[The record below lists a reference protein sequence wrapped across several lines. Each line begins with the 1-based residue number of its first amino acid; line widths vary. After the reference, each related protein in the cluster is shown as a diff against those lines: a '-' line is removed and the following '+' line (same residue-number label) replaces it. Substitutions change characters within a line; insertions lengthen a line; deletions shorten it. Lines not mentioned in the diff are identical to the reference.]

1 MSIELSATAL
11 FNVKGIVAVITGGG
25 SGSIGLMMTKA
36 LAANGAHR
44 IYIVG
49 RREDVLRDAANS
61 IDPNVV
67 IPLSGDITS
76 QDSLLGIAARIESEI
91 GYVNLVIANAGIMGP
106 RPLKAAPGNP
116 LPTISEYRAHALQSP
131 MQDFTQTYAVNV
143 TGVYYT
149 ALAFLTLLD
158 AGNTKGNFCTGVRS
172 QIIAVSSIGGFS
184 RLSGAS
190 FAYNSSKA
198 AVTHMMKM
206 LATSL
211 APYRIRCNVLAPG
224 IFPSDMTTGI
234 IGGLNP
240 LQSETLDKNVIP
252 AERTGCEQDIAGAV
266 LWMAGLAGAYLNGSV
281 VVVDG
286 GRLGMLTLNSND
298 LVNSPGFLGAVA
310 RFWQRSYASDYVGI
324 ALLLCGYIPIQF
336 LGEPFHRMFF
346 LDNLAIGYPH
356 AEIERVSVGW
366 LLIFAGAVPLGLLVA
381 WALLFRPG
389 SHKAHVTILGLI
401 ISLILTSFITD
412 VIKNAVGRPRPDLI
426 ARCKP
431 APGTPAH
438 QLVTYKVCTETDHH
452 ILHDGWRS
460 FPSGHSS
467 FAFSGLGYLS
477 LFLAGQ
483 CHVYRPRADLARVL
497 FALAPLLGAA
507 LIAISRCEDYRHD
520 VYDVTVGSL
529 LGLAIAHYTYRR
541 YYPALRNRLCATPF
555 PNPADDK
562 GWGKVKGDEESARG
576 VQEFELSEFEE
587 EEAESEA
594 RLLNGGRR

>member
-240 LQSETLDKNVIP
+240 LQSETLDKN
-252 AERTGCEQDIAGAV
+252 
-266 LWMAGLAGAYLNGSV
+266 
-281 VVVDG
+281 
-286 GRLGMLTLNSND
+286 
-298 LVNSPGFLGAVA
+298 
-310 RFWQRSYASDYVGI
+310 
-324 ALLLCGYIPIQF
+324 IQF